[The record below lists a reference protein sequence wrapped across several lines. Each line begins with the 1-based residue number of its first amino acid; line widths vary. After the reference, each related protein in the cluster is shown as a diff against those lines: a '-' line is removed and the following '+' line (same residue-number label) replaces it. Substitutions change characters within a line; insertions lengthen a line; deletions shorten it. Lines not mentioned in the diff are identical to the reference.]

1 MNREIKLQ
9 MSVMSKSN
17 FVVLLLLLCL
27 QPVFLSAQRAE
38 LIRRDLLNPHLD
50 KVLVVAHRGNWSI
63 APENSLAAI
72 DSAIQMKVDIVEID
86 IRKTKDGQLV
96 LMHDNTV
103 DRTTNGTGKVADK
116 TLAEIKQL
124 RLKDKDGR
132 LTGYT
137 VPTLEEALLVA
148 KGRIMVNLDKAYTI
162 FDDVYAILK
171 KTDTTDLVIMKGSQL
186 AETVKREFGSYL
198 DEVIYMPIVA
208 VDEEKSM
215 KVVEDY
221 MEQLHP
227 AAFELCYKNASSTVP
242 AKVERML
249 VGKSL
254 IWYNTLWAS
263 LAGGHD
269 DEAAKENPDTSYGYL
284 INKLGARILQTD
296 NPAFMLDYLRRE
308 GWHD

>member
-1 MNREIKLQ
+1 MKK
-9 MSVMSKSN
+9 SK
-17 FVVLLLLLCL
+17 FIVLLLLFCL
-27 QPVFLSAQRAE
+27 QPGFLAAQRAE
-38 LIRRDLLNPHLD
+38 AIRKDVLNPRLD

-72 DSAIQMKVDIVEID
+72 DSAIRMKVDIVEID

-96 LMHDNTV
+96 LMHDDTV
-103 DRTTNGTGKVADK
+103 DRTTNGTGKVKDK

-132 LTGYT
+132 LTEHP
-137 VPTLEEALLVA
+137 VPTLEEALLAA
-148 KGRIMVNLDKAYTI
+148 KGQIMVNLDKAYSI
-162 FDDVYAILK
+162 FDDVYVILK
-171 KTDTTDLVIMKGSQL
+171 KTDTADLVIMKGAQPV
-186 AETVKREFGSYL
+186 ETVKREFGSYL
-198 DEVIYMPIVA
+198 DKVIYMPVVTI
-208 VDEEKSM
+208 DEEKSM

-227 AAFELCYKNASSTVP
+227 VAFELCYRNVASPVP
-242 AKVERML
+242 AQMERRL
-249 VGKSL
+249 AGKSL

-269 DEAAKENPDTSYGYL
+269 DEAARKDPDASYGYL

-296 NPAFMLDYLRRE
+296 SPAFMLDYLRSK

>member
-1 MNREIKLQ
+1 MK
-9 MSVMSKSN
+9 KSR
-17 FVVLLLLLCL
+17 FIVLLLLFCL
-27 QPVFLSAQRAE
+27 QPGFLAAQRAE
-38 LIRRDLLNPHLD
+38 AIRKDVLNPRLD

-72 DSAIQMKVDIVEID
+72 DSAIRMKVDIVEID

-96 LMHDNTV
+96 LMHDDTV
-103 DRTTNGTGKVADK
+103 DRTTNGTGKVKDK

-132 LTGYT
+132 LTEHT
-137 VPTLEEALLVA
+137 VPTLEEALLAA
-148 KGRIMVNLDKAYTI
+148 KGQIMVNLDKAYSI
-162 FDDVYAILK
+162 FDDVYIILK
-171 KTDTTDLVIMKGSQL
+171 KTDTADLVIMKGAQPV
-186 AETVKREFGSYL
+186 ETVKREFGSYL
-198 DEVIYMPIVA
+198 DKVIYMPVVTI
-208 VDEEKSM
+208 DEEKSM

-227 AAFELCYKNASSTVP
+227 VAFELCYRNASSPVP
-242 AKVERML
+242 AKMERRL
-249 VGKSL
+249 AGKSL

-269 DEAAKENPDTSYGYL
+269 DEAAKKDPDASYGYL

-296 NPAFMLDYLRRE
+296 SPAFMLDYLRSK

>member
-1 MNREIKLQ
+1 MK
-9 MSVMSKSN
+9 KSR
-17 FVVLLLLLCL
+17 FIVLLLLFCL
-27 QPVFLSAQRAE
+27 QPGFLAAQRAE
-38 LIRRDLLNPHLD
+38 AIRKDVLNPCLD

-72 DSAIQMKVDIVEID
+72 DSAIRMKVDIVEID

-96 LMHDNTV
+96 LMHDDTV
-103 DRTTNGTGKVADK
+103 DRTTNGTGKVKDK

-132 LTGYT
+132 LTEHT
-137 VPTLEEALLVA
+137 VPTLEEALLAA
-148 KGRIMVNLDKAYTI
+148 KGQIMVNLDKAYSI
-162 FDDVYAILK
+162 FDDVY
-171 KTDTTDLVIMKGSQL
+171 VIMKGAQPV
-186 AETVKREFGSYL
+186 ETVKREFGSYL
-198 DEVIYMPIVA
+198 DKVIYMPVVTI
-208 VDEEKSM
+208 DEEKSM

-227 AAFELCYKNASSTVP
+227 VAFELCYRNVASPVP
-242 AKVERML
+242 ARMERRL
-249 VGKSL
+249 AGKSL

-269 DEAAKENPDTSYGYL
+269 DEAARKDPDASYGYL

-296 NPAFMLDYLRRE
+296 SPAFMLDYLRSK

>member
-1 MNREIKLQ
+1 MKK
-9 MSVMSKSN
+9 SK
-17 FVVLLLLLCL
+17 FIVLLLLFCL
-27 QPVFLSAQRAE
+27 QPGFLAAQRAE
-38 LIRRDLLNPHLD
+38 AIRKDVLNPHLD

-72 DSAIQMKVDIVEID
+72 DSAIRMKVDIVEID

-96 LMHDNTV
+96 LMHDDTV
-103 DRTTNGTGKVADK
+103 DRTTNGTGKVKDK

-132 LTGYT
+132 LTEHT
-137 VPTLEEALLVA
+137 VPTLEEALLAA
-148 KGRIMVNLDKAYTI
+148 KGQIMVNLDKAYSI
-162 FDDVYAILK
+162 FDDVYVILK
-171 KTDTTDLVIMKGSQL
+171 KTDTADLVIMKGAQPV
-186 AETVKREFGSYL
+186 ETVKREFGSYL
-198 DEVIYMPIVA
+198 DKVIYMPVVTI
-208 VDEEKSM
+208 DEEKSM

-221 MEQLHP
+221 MERRL
-227 AAFELCYKNASSTVP
+227 A
-242 AKVERML
+242 
-249 VGKSL
+249 GKSL

-269 DEAAKENPDTSYGYL
+269 DEAARKDPDASYGYL

-296 NPAFMLDYLRRE
+296 SPAFMLDYLRSK

>member
-1 MNREIKLQ
+1 MKK
-9 MSVMSKSN
+9 SK
-17 FVVLLLLLCL
+17 FIVLLLLFCL
-27 QPVFLSAQRAE
+27 QPGFLAAQRAE
-38 LIRRDLLNPHLD
+38 AIRKDVLNPHLD

-72 DSAIQMKVDIVEID
+72 DSAIRMKVDIVEID

-96 LMHDNTV
+96 LMHDDTV
-103 DRTTNGTGKVADK
+103 DRTTNGTGKVKDK

-132 LTGYT
+132 LTEHT
-137 VPTLEEALLVA
+137 VPTLEEALLAA
-148 KGRIMVNLDKAYTI
+148 KGQIMVNLDKAYSI
-162 FDDVYAILK
+162 F
-171 KTDTTDLVIMKGSQL
+171 
-186 AETVKREFGSYL
+186 EFGSYL
-198 DEVIYMPIVA
+198 DKVIYMPVVTI
-208 VDEEKSM
+208 DEEKSM

-227 AAFELCYKNASSTVP
+227 VAFELCYRNVSSPVP
-242 AKVERML
+242 ARMERRL
-249 VGKSL
+249 AGKSL

-269 DEAAKENPDTSYGYL
+269 DEAARKDPDASYGYL

-296 NPAFMLDYLRRE
+296 SPAFMLDYLRSK

>member
-1 MNREIKLQ
+1 MKK
-9 MSVMSKSN
+9 SK
-17 FVVLLLLLCL
+17 FIVLLLLFCL
-27 QPVFLSAQRAE
+27 QPGFLAAQRAE
-38 LIRRDLLNPHLD
+38 AIRKDVLNPRLD

-72 DSAIQMKVDIVEID
+72 DSAIRMKVDIVEID

-96 LMHDNTV
+96 LMHDDTV
-103 DRTTNGTGKVADK
+103 DRTTNGTGKVKDK

-132 LTGYT
+132 LTEHT
-137 VPTLEEALLVA
+137 VPTLEEALLAA
-148 KGRIMVNLDKAYTI
+148 KGQI
-162 FDDVYAILK
+162 
-171 KTDTTDLVIMKGSQL
+171 TDTADLVIMKGAQPV
-186 AETVKREFGSYL
+186 ETVKREFGSYL
-198 DEVIYMPIVA
+198 DKVIYMPVVTI
-208 VDEEKSM
+208 DEEKSM

-227 AAFELCYKNASSTVP
+227 VAFELCYRNVASPVP
-242 AKVERML
+242 AQMERRL
-249 VGKSL
+249 AGESL

-269 DEAAKENPDTSYGYL
+269 DEAARKDPDASYGYL

-296 NPAFMLDYLRRE
+296 SPAFMLDYLRSK

>member
-1 MNREIKLQ
+1 MKK
-9 MSVMSKSN
+9 SK
-17 FVVLLLLLCL
+17 FIVLLLLFCL
-27 QPVFLSAQRAE
+27 QPGFLAAQRAE
-38 LIRRDLLNPHLD
+38 AIRKDVLNPHLD

-72 DSAIQMKVDIVEID
+72 DSAIRMKVDIVEID
-86 IRKTKDGQLV
+86 IRKTKD
-96 LMHDNTV
+96 V
-103 DRTTNGTGKVADK
+103 DRTTNGTGKVKDK

-132 LTGYT
+132 LTEHT
-137 VPTLEEALLVA
+137 VPTLEEALLAA
-148 KGRIMVNLDKAYTI
+148 KGQIMVNLDKAYSI
-162 FDDVYAILK
+162 FDDVYVILK
-171 KTDTTDLVIMKGSQL
+171 KTDTADLVIMKGAQPV
-186 AETVKREFGSYL
+186 ETVKREFGSYL
-198 DEVIYMPIVA
+198 DKVIYMPVVTI
-208 VDEEKSM
+208 DEEKSM

-227 AAFELCYKNASSTVP
+227 VAFELCYRNVSSPVP
-242 AKVERML
+242 ARMERRL
-249 VGKSL
+249 AGKSL

-269 DEAAKENPDTSYGYL
+269 DEAARKDPDASYGYL

-296 NPAFMLDYLRRE
+296 SPAFMLDYLRSK

>member
-1 MNREIKLQ
+1 MK
-9 MSVMSKSN
+9 KSR
-17 FVVLLLLLCL
+17 FIVLLLLFCL
-27 QPVFLSAQRAE
+27 QPGFLAAQRAE
-38 LIRRDLLNPHLD
+38 AIRKDVLNPCLD

-72 DSAIQMKVDIVEID
+72 DSAIRMKVDIVEID

-96 LMHDNTV
+96 LMHDDTV
-103 DRTTNGTGKVADK
+103 DRTTNGTGKVKDK

-132 LTGYT
+132 LTEHT
-137 VPTLEEALLVA
+137 VPTLEEALLAA
-148 KGRIMVNLDKAYTI
+148 KGQIMVNLDKAYSI
-162 FDDVYAILK
+162 FDDVYVILK
-171 KTDTTDLVIMKGSQL
+171 KTDTADLVIMKGAQPV
-186 AETVKREFGSYL
+186 ETVKREFGSYL
-198 DEVIYMPIVA
+198 DKVIYMPVVTI
-208 VDEEKSM
+208 DEEKSM

-227 AAFELCYKNASSTVP
+227 VAFELCYRM
-242 AKVERML
+242 ERRL
-249 VGKSL
+249 AGKSL

-269 DEAAKENPDTSYGYL
+269 DEAARKDPDASYGYL

-296 NPAFMLDYLRRE
+296 SPAFMLDYLRSK